1 MRRLGGKWVLQ
12 ALATAAEL
20 RLAEAL
26 ETPKTAEALAKELG
40 CHEPSLTRLLGVLVA
55 DGMLEGDSDG
65 ALSLTKLG
73 RQLRNDE
80 LGTLARFVASPSQW
94 TPWMELTHSV
104 RTGDSAFEKVHG
116 QPLFEYLEGRPDEAR
131 LYDEAVDAFTR
142 VQARAMAEQSVL
154 DGIETIVDVGGGRGT
169 LLAELLGHRPHLR
182 GVLYDRAHV
191 VDAAR
196 ERLAK
201 LGLAERCE
209 FVGGDFFASVPQ
221 GADAYVIKHVL
232 HNWDDERATALLRRC
247 AEASDR
253 GIVLAVEGVLLP
265 GNIPD
270 AARLMDLEMLVL
282 TDGGRERSKPQFRRL
297 FAGAGLKL
305 DATHSLGNGAYL
317 MVGRQ
322 R

>member
-26 ETPKTAEALAKELG
+26 GTPKTAAELARELG
-40 CHEPSLTRLLGVLVA
+40 CHEPALVRLLGVLVA
-55 DGMLEGDSDG
+55 DGMLLGDGDG
-65 ALSLTKLG
+65 TFALTELG

-80 LGTLARFVASPSQW
+80 LGTLARFVGSPSQW
-94 TPWMELTHSV
+94 TPWTELTHSV
-104 RTGDSAFEKVHG
+104 RTGESAFEKVHG
-116 QPLFEYLEGRPDEAR
+116 QPLFEYLAARPEEAR

-142 VQARAMAEQSVL
+142 VQARAMAEQDVL

-169 LLAELLGHRPHLR
+169 LLAELMGYRPQLR
-182 GVLYDRAHV
+182 GVLYDREHV
-191 VDAAR
+191 VEAAR
-196 ERLAK
+196 TRLEQ
-201 LGLAERCE
+201 LGLADRCT
-209 FVGGDFFASVPQ
+209 FVGGDFFESVPQ

-232 HNWDDERATALLRRC
+232 HNWDDARAIGLLRRC
-247 AEASDR
+247 AEASE
-253 GIVLAVEGVLLP
+253 GGLVLVVEGVLLP

-270 AARLMDLEMLVL
+270 GARLMDLEMLVL
-282 TDGGRERSKPQFRRL
+282 TDGGRERSKPQFRKM
-297 FAGAGLKL
+297 FADAGLKL
-305 DATHSLGNGAYL
+305 ESMHGLGNGAWL